1 MKLKTIVCAAA
12 ALCAAGA
19 YAQSAVTI
27 TGYAD
32 AGIVMESG
40 GAAGSVNKMGSGISG
55 PSRLIFRG
63 VEELGGGTNAQ
74 FHLEAGVLLGTGGSL
89 QQNFFGR
96 QSWLGL
102 SGNWGSVR
110 AGLQFTPLFGAMRDV
125 VDPFRASYAGNAGS
139 IMTAGAPGGPRS
151 VGFPNT
157 SAGNSRVATGGI
169 SRANMV
175 QYNTPKMGGFTAE
188 LAHAFGEQ
196 VGDSGR
202 LSTTGG
208 SVGYAAGPMALRFA
222 FSSTNNATDTATER
236 NWLLGGNYN
245 FGPARVHAG
254 FGGNRNYA
262 GAESS
267 DALLGLSA
275 KLGPGTVMASYI
287 KRNDKSAVNNDASQI
302 AVGYVYP
309 LSKRTQLHFSVAKI
323 SNKVPNTSPAFI
335 TTSTPAGP
343 GTGDRAIAFGIGH
356 FF

>member
-1 MKLKTIVCAAA
+1 MKFRTIACAAA

-19 YAQSAVTI
+19 QAQSSVMI

-32 AGIVMESG
+32 AGLVMESG
-40 GAAGSVNKMGSGISG
+40 GANGRVNKVGSGISG

-63 VEELGGGTNAQ
+63 VEDLGGGMNAQ
-74 FHLEAGVLLGTGGSL
+74 FHLEAGVLFDAGNSL

-96 QSWLGL
+96 QAWVGLG
-102 SGNWGSVR
+102 GGWGSVR
-110 AGLQFTPLFGAMRDV
+110 AGLQFTPAFAALRDV

-139 IMTAGAPGGPRS
+139 IMTVGVPAGPRS

-157 SAGNSRVATGGI
+157 NAANSGVAAGGI
-169 SRANMV
+169 SRANTV
-175 QYNTPKMGGFTAE
+175 QYSTPNLGGFTGE

-196 VGDSGR
+196 ASESGR

-208 SVGYAAGPMALRFA
+208 SVGYAAGPMALRLA
-222 FSSTNNATDTATER
+222 FSDTNNATDTASER

-245 FGPARVHAG
+245 FGPAKVHVG

-262 GAESS
+262 GAKSS
-267 DALLGLSA
+267 DALLGMSA
-275 KLGPGTVMASYI
+275 KLGPGTVLASYI
-287 KRNDKSAVNNDASQI
+287 KRNDKSAVNNDASQV

-343 GTGDRAIAFGIGH
+343 GTGDRTIAFGIGH
-356 FF
+356 LF